1 MAGSGVGVAVRD
13 STNKASVGSIIGNG
27 NGHSHSPGYGGV
39 DGGNRQ
45 VLHVDTLLTCL
56 LYIAPALFVN
66 VLMHIILI

>member
-1 MAGSGVGVAVRD
+1 VSAKKPTYGSAGGAVAGSGVGVAVRD

-45 VLHVDTLLTCL
+45 VLHVDTLLT
-56 LYIAPALFVN
+56 
-66 VLMHIILI
+66 